1 MFPEAENTFRSDFC
15 SLSGCHSVCLEPQ
28 NSQSEAA
35 RLTCLGLQDCLVGAA
50 RLTIL
55 KAFLL
60 VFDNQQARQKK
71 ETSHI
76 MLNVNNIH
84 KKAEKQQ
91 IIAVKPPHGRPDGFY
106 SDFFMSK

>member
-35 RLTCLGLQDCLVGAA
+35 RLTCWGLQDCLVWAA

-60 VFDNQQARQKK
+60 VFDNLQARQKK
-71 ETSHI
+71 EISHVL
-76 MLNVNNIH
+76 LNVSNIH
-84 KKAEKQQ
+84 KKQRNNK
-91 IIAVKPPHGRPDGFY
+91 
-106 SDFFMSK
+106 